1 MADFILEYDI
11 LESIANNSK
20 ALGKRSKEYSEK
32 LESKIITGIDR
43 VAGPSSGYL
52 TSASDS
58 VRDKINAL
66 KLKSDAFYHFA
77 DQITNL
83 LEVAE
88 QIDQEVADA
97 IAAQREYFLDHHE
110 ALRIDDWKA
119 KLLGLIVDI
128 KNSIPL
134 LDTIADILDG
144 LKAVFEALE
153 DSIKHWYEC
162 EGGKYIVRAVG
173 SVVVAAVSVALFVAA
188 FPVSGFFAVCGAIGA
203 GIAAING
210 ITNVATSFRAADAA
224 IDGDPAWA
232 VIYGKQDKLSDVLRQ
247 TNFGS
252 GGWNA
257 LSNLGAGALDTTETI
272 CDVVGFAEIGKNAI
286 KLFKGDAFKFLK
298 NKGSMDFS
306 DLKNGSKSDIV
317 DLKNNILDGYADS
330 KNGIKEITPP
340 KSSLGDMSVD
350 DLTRYNKHWD
360 DVATGAHD
368 IPYGMNAEE
377 YYQHLKEFDKVDD
390 VVKGGSDT
398 VKYYRVQGG
407 GTGNQTSQYRI
418 IINGDGS
425 ISIPNKNADLN
436 ISAYDL
442 EHAQYFRDTARP
454 GGEIVEFEV
463 PKYLDDLIKENVVDQ
478 YGYTKNPL
486 NQGGTAPK
494 LVDPTTPGVSY
505 ELPSSPWLEWLEE
518 YAHSSKI
525 IE

>member
-20 ALGKRSKEYSEK
+20 SLGKRSKEYSEK

-144 LKAVFEALE
+144 LNAVFEALE

-298 NKGSMDFS
+298 NKGSMNLS

-317 DLKNNILDGYADS
+317 DLKNNIQKSYTNLSDEMLALKKAEKINASQVG
-330 KNGIKEITPP
+330 EEMITY
-340 KSSLGDMSVD
+340 
-350 DLTRYNKHWD
+350 R
-360 DVATGAHD
+360 
-368 IPYGMNAEE
+368 
-377 YYQHLKEFDKVDD
+377 
-390 VVKGGSDT
+390 
-398 VKYYRVQGG
+398 RVQGG
-407 GTGNQTSQYRI
+407 MPPNASRTRILVDENGNI
-418 IINGDGS
+418 K
-425 ISIPNKNADLN
+425 IPNKTANLN
-436 ISAYDL
+436 ISTGNA
-442 EHAQYFRDTARP
+442 EHANYFLNKRGSNA
-454 GGEIVEFEV
+454 EIVEFEV
-463 PKYLDDLIKENVVDQ
+463 PKWFDEFLKEYAIPQ
-478 YGYTKNPL
+478 KGYKSSPFS
-486 NQGGTAPK
+486 QGGTVPK
-494 LVDPTTPGVSY
+494 VVDPTTPGTSY
-505 ELPSSPWLEWLEE
+505 ELPAPWIQWLEE
-518 YAHSSKI
+518 YAVNGKRLKGKS
-525 IE
+525 

>member
-20 ALGKRSKEYSEK
+20 SLGKRSKEYSEK

-286 KLFKGDAFKFLK
+286 KLFKGDAFKLLK

-330 KNGIKEITPP
+330 KNGIKEITLP

-360 DVATGAHD
+360 DLATGAHD

-377 YYQHLKEFDKVDD
+377 YYQHLKGLDKVNDAIKGASKTI
-390 VVKGGSDT
+390 KGGSQADVLAKNRANGRAFEEAKMSEFSSGVNNAVEQIT
-398 VKYYRVQGG
+398 IKTNQGTKIRVDAMGTDKN
-407 GTGNQTSQYRI
+407 TGNV
-418 IINGDGS
+418 IINEFKSSATAPLTKNQIKGFPELQKSGGVVVGKGKG
-425 ISIPNKNADLN
+425 IFTGGYQVPPTKVEIIRPNK
-436 ISAYDL
+436 
-442 EHAQYFRDTARP
+442 
-454 GGEIVEFEV
+454 
-463 PKYLDDLIKENVVDQ
+463 
-478 YGYTKNPL
+478 
-486 NQGGTAPK
+486 
-494 LVDPTTPGVSY
+494 
-505 ELPSSPWLEWLEE
+505 
-518 YAHSSKI
+518 
-525 IE
+525 